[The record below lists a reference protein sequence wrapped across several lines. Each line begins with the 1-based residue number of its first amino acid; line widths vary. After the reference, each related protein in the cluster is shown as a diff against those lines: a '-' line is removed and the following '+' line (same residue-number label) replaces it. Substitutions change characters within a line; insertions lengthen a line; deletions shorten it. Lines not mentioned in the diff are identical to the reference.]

1 MQVWI
6 LEIGTYDEHDYID
19 REDVYSSNRED
30 VYSSK
35 EAAWPDF
42 EALLRDRSD
51 SEDDFRFALEW
62 ARDGEDGSVAASARG
77 SGQEIRLVPVD
88 VLTKAKTRQD
98 AGSPG
103 GPASAA
109 AGIKGGQGR

>member
-6 LEIGTYDEHDYID
+6 LEIVTHDEHDYTD
-19 REDVYSSNRED
+19 RED

-51 SEDDFRFALEW
+51 SDADFRFALEG
-62 ARDGEDGSVAASARG
+62 AKEGEDGSVAASTPG
-77 SGQEIRLVPVD
+77 SWQEIRLVPVD
-88 VLTKAKTRQD
+88 VLTEAKTRQD
-98 AGSPG
+98 TGSPG
-103 GPASAA
+103 APAEAA
-109 AGIKGGQGR
+109 AGIQGGQGR